1 SSIYS
6 KMRVYDGETLKD
18 VDPKAKT
25 MQEYRDYAGPDE
37 GMTGMSTRFAYKIL
51 SAVFNY
57 DQTEIAANP
66 VHLMYVLE
74 QRLAREDLP
83 DETRRRYI
91 EHIKGYLAP
100 RYAEFIGKEIQTA
113 YLESYAEYG
122 QNIFDRYVTFADCW
136 IQEEDYRDPEPGE
149 RFDAAAP
156 NTAPRS
162 TSSTRRAK
170 SPRGTPIPRTSRTR
184 SSTSCC
190 APALTTTA
198 ATRCG
203 A

>member
-1 SSIYS
+1 RGVPRSHLHRQGAVLPAHVRGSEDLRQAARELVAVRRAVRARHARHDGAVSVLTRFKDPENSSIYS

-25 MQEYRDYAGPDE
+25 LQEYRDYAGPDE

-83 DETRRRYI
+83 DDMRRRCI
-91 EHIKGYLAP
+91 EHIKGYL
-100 RYAEFIGKEIQTA
+100 
-113 YLESYAEYG
+113 
-122 QNIFDRYVTFADCW
+122 
-136 IQEEDYRDPEPGE
+136 
-149 RFDAAAP
+149 
-156 NTAPRS
+156 
-162 TSSTRRAK
+162 
-170 SPRGTPIPRTSRTR
+170 
-184 SSTSCC
+184 
-190 APALTTTA
+190 
-198 ATRCG
+198 
-203 A
+203 